1 MRLGART
8 TKVQDPSGVIS
19 RKVCHS
25 DKKAGKQEAFMTST
39 TLRGGILAVVCG
51 ACIAT
56 AAVARSPHDGSW
68 SVIFYTRSGACD
80 ATYRSGVIIQNG
92 VIYPEAGGINFNGS
106 VSSNGAVRAS
116 VSAGD
121 QYASGSGRLGPL
133 RVAASGG
140 VRAAAAP
147 APAAGPP
154 SAAADAGNSGVPL
167 DLLLELA
174 IEAQK
179 TTRPRPRPSVPLP
192 IVWIS
197 WPAGI

>member
-1 MRLGART
+1 
-8 TKVQDPSGVIS
+8 
-19 RKVCHS
+19 
-25 DKKAGKQEAFMTST
+25 MTST

-56 AAVARSPHDGSW
+56 AAVARSPHDGNW

-121 QYASGSGRLGPL
+121 QYASGSGRLG
-133 RVAASGG
+133 RSSGG
-140 VRAAAAP
+140 GVWLGQGSRGACSGSWAAERR
-147 APAAGPP
+147 G
-154 SAAADAGNSGVPL
+154 
-167 DLLLELA
+167 
-174 IEAQK
+174 
-179 TTRPRPRPSVPLP
+179 
-192 IVWIS
+192 
-197 WPAGI
+197 